1 MNLCCGIVGLPNV
14 GKSTLFNR
22 LGHKG
27 VAKAANYPFCTI
39 DPNMGVVTVPDLR
52 LRQISDCFQP
62 QKTLPS
68 QVEFVDIAGLVQGA
82 SEGEGLG
89 NQFLD
94 NIRQTQAILH
104 VVRCFEN
111 REVTHVHGQVN
122 PLHDIEVI
130 ETELLLSDLQRVE
143 KRIQKIEKQAKQQKD
158 LKQELEALEKVQA
171 QLHVAKPLRLLS
183 WNEEEQT
190 LIKGFQLL
198 SQKPVLY
205 LCNMDQA
212 QWQKL
217 QKGEKIESVAAIA
230 DHAKK
235 NQCEYLP
242 LCVEEKGS
250 NQEEAEKAEET
261 EEANENLPQETS
273 HNKESVLHPLIQ
285 KTYTLLQLQ
294 TFFTA
299 GKKEVRAWA
308 FLKGTKAPQAA
319 GTIHSDFE
327 KGFICA
333 EIYPCT
339 KLLELKS
346 EVQVRKKG
354 FCRREGKNY
363 IVQDGDVV
371 LFRFN
376 V

>member
-14 GKSTLFNR
+14 GKSTLFNK
-22 LGHKG
+22 LSDKSS
-27 VAKAANYPFCTI
+27 AKAANYPFCTI
-39 DPNMGVVTVPDLR
+39 DPNVGVVAVPDPR
-52 LRQISDCFQP
+52 LQQISNYFQP
-62 QKTLPS
+62 KKTLPS

-111 REVTHVHGQVN
+111 REVTHVHGEVN

-143 KRIQKIEKQAKQQKD
+143 KRIQKIKKQAQQQKN
-158 LKQELEALEKVQA
+158 LKRELETLEKVEA
-171 QLHVAKPLRLLS
+171 QLQSAKPLRLLH
-183 WNEEEQT
+183 WNEEEQA

-198 SQKPVLY
+198 NQKPVLY
-205 LCNMDQA
+205 LCNTDQT
-212 QWQKL
+212 QWEKL
-217 QKGEKIESVAAIA
+217 QKVEKVESVSVVAEYAE
-230 DHAKK
+230 K
-235 NQCEYLP
+235 NQCKYLP
-242 LCVEEKGS
+242 LCVEREGEREGGEGDSDSSK
-250 NQEEAEKAEET
+250 ET
-261 EEANENLPQETS
+261 
-273 HNKESVLHPLIQ
+273 VLAPLIQ
-285 KTYTLLQLQ
+285 KTYALLQLQ

-299 GKKEVRAWA
+299 GKKEVRAWP

-319 GTIHSDFE
+319 GIIHSDFE
-327 KGFICA
+327 RGFICA
-333 EIYPCT
+333 EVYSCAN
-339 KLLELKS
+339 LLELKS
-346 EVQVRKKG
+346 EAEIRRKG
-354 FCRREGKNY
+354 LCRREGKNY
-363 IVQDGDVV
+363 VFQDGDIA